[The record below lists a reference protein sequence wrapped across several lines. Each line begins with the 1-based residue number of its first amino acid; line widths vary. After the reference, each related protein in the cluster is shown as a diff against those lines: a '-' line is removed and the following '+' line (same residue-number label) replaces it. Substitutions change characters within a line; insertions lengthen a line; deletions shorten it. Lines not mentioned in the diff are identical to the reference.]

1 MKRNLASLSNE
12 KFDLLIIGGGIYG
25 ATAAWEAV
33 LQGLKV
39 ALIEKDDFGS
49 HTSANSL
56 KTIHGGLRYLQT
68 LDFKRMRESILERR
82 ALLTI
87 APHLVVPLTVVMPT
101 YGVAM
106 KSKHALFAGLLL
118 NDIISA
124 DRNWSVDVNRKIPM
138 GNILSKSA
146 MLRLL
151 PGIASDKVTGG
162 ALWTDAQ
169 VYNSE
174 RLLLSF
180 ILSASEQGL
189 EAANYVKAIGFEKK
203 NNQIQSV
210 KVEDIITGDA
220 FEIQA
225 KSVLNTCGGWVDE
238 LLSDIDSSSHVF
250 PLSTAMNIVINRPL
264 VSECA
269 AGVYGNYEYALPNG
283 GSNKGRHVLF
293 MSPWREHTIFGTYH
307 RPYNQNP
314 DNLSV
319 QEQDLDN
326 FLKEVNSAWPGDPVK
341 REEISFVHKG
351 FLPMDGVHPKR
362 GEVKLTKHY
371 SLIDHA
377 KSHQI
382 DNMVSLAGVK
392 YTTARDVSSK
402 AINLLMHKL
411 NKTSIDTKT
420 RIRSLEGGVIP
431 DISTFQKDVHQE
443 LKEKYSTRAI
453 DHLIHNY
460 GTLYSGI
467 MDLSNSDNKLSA
479 LIPNSDEITNAE
491 VVYAVQKEMA
501 VKLSDVV
508 LRRTDLGTAEYPGDD
523 ALKACAELMGKE
535 LNWDAKKKQ
544 AEIKETQQLYKNLC
558 VLK

>member
-1 MKRNLASLSNE
+1 MRRNLKTLSNDTY
-12 KFDLLIIGGGIYG
+12 DLLIIGGGIYG
-25 ATAAWEAV
+25 ATAAWEGV

-68 LDFKRMRESILERR
+68 FDFKRMRESILERR

-101 YGVAM
+101 YGMMM

-118 NDIISA
+118 NDMISA
-124 DRNWSVDVNRKIPM
+124 DRNWSVDRERKIPM
-138 GNILSKSA
+138 GNILSKNA
-146 MLRLL
+146 MMRIL
-151 PGIASDKVTGG
+151 PGISPEGVTGG
-162 ALWTDAQ
+162 ALWIDAQ

-189 EAANYVKAIGFEKK
+189 EAANYVKATGFVQK
-203 NNQIQSV
+203 NNRIQSV
-210 KVEDIITGDA
+210 QVEDALTGDT

-238 LLSDIDSSSHVF
+238 LLSGIDTQSNQF

-264 VSECA
+264 VTECA
-269 AGVYGNYEYALPNG
+269 AGVYGNYEYPLPG
-283 GSNKGRHVLF
+283 GGINQGRHVLF

-307 RPYNQNP
+307 RPYSEKP
-314 DNLSV
+314 D
-319 QEQDLDN
+319 DLTVREEELDG

-341 REEISFVHKG
+341 RDEISFVHKG
-351 FLPMDGVHPKR
+351 FLPMDGIHSKR
-362 GEVKLTKHY
+362 GEVQLTKHY
-371 SLIDHA
+371 SLIDHS

-382 DNMVSLAGVK
+382 ENMVSLVGVK

-402 AINLLMHKL
+402 AINTLMKKL
-411 NKTSIDTKT
+411 GKSSISTKT

-431 DISTFQKDVHQE
+431 DMATFKKDAQQE
-443 LKEKYSTRAI
+443 LKEKLSFGTI

-460 GTLYSGI
+460 GTLYSNVI
-467 MDLSNSDNKLSA
+467 DLSRSDKNLAELVPGS
-479 LIPNSDEITNAE
+479 EEVMGAE
-491 VVYAVQKEMA
+491 VMYAVQNEMA
-501 VKLSDVV
+501 MKLSDVV
-508 LRRTDLGTAEYPGDD
+508 LRRTDLGSAEYPGDE
-523 ALKACAELMGKE
+523 ALKVCADLMGKE
-535 LNWDAKKKQ
+535 LGWDKNRKQ
-544 AEIKETQQLYKNLC
+544 SEVKETKEVYKKMC